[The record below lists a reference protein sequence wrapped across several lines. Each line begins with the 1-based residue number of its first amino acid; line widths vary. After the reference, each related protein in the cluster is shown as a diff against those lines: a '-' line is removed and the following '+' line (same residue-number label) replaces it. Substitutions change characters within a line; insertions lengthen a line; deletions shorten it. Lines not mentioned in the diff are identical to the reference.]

1 MCPRKSPSTWDLG
14 CQPFPASVLMCKS
27 SKGRGR
33 CLQSRGGAMLRGAP
47 GCSAPAGTAR
57 WGRAAGWR
65 QGELGAQRFN
75 EH

>member
-33 CLQSRGGAMLRGAP
+33 WLQSRGGGDVT
-47 GCSAPAGTAR
+47 GCPRLLCARRHRALGT
-57 WGRAAGWR
+57 GSGLAAG
-65 QGELGAQRFN
+65 GARRTAL
-75 EH
+75 